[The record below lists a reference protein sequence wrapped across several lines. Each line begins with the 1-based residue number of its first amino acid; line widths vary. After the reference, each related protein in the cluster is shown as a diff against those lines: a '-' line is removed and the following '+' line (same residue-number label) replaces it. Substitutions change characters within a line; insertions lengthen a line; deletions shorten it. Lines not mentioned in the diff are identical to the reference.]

1 MAPSYFP
8 SLVSFIHRIYFS
20 KMELDNSLLLIFPF
34 CLECLF
40 HFHPV
45 LSFKSLS
52 RAASFIKFFVM
63 LRPDEKSPSSNPWRQ
78 IIHFPLC
85 SKSSGYLAYLLVSS
99 VRTRTPYIFWYL
111 QDILSHRKSSVR
123 LLS

>member
-40 HFHPV
+40 HFYPV
-45 LSFKSLS
+45 LSRAFQVQLLS
-52 RAASFIKFFVM
+52 SNSFVM
-63 LRPDEKSPSSNPWRQ
+63 LRPDEKSSSSNPWR
-78 IIHFPLC
+78 
-85 SKSSGYLAYLLVSS
+85 
-99 VRTRTPYIFWYL
+99 
-111 QDILSHRKSSVR
+111 
-123 LLS
+123 